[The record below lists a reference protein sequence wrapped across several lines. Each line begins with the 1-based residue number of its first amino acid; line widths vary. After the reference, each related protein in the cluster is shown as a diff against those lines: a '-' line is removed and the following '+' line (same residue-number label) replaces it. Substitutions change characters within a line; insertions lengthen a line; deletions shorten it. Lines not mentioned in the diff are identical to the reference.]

1 MKLKGI
7 MEAPLRGFLIFR
19 GFADFEEIAR
29 ISKPDESYQRDT
41 IEEHIKGLKDFLEN
55 KRDLFFPEVILG
67 CDLPESDEEIE
78 RLGEF
83 YSAFRNNQKGNFD
96 FRKLNIGIQKPKPYG
111 DSTFKVATLSTL
123 KKSSDENI
131 FFRIDGNHRITAFEE
146 LSKTN
151 NELFKTP
158 ISICIIFF
166 RTKEEYQKQ
175 SKIIFHNL
183 NFKSTPLSMEQS
195 LKLIFND
202 KDNFGDEVLKN
213 DKSFGMPYYYAK
225 EVFNEIDLDKYFVN
239 LKNMFEGEPRTSFLN
254 FFTFLKEKGI
264 KLEDNE
270 EKVEEFINLIRDYMN
285 SINEIFKKES
295 KLKETKKCSLCLAF
309 LYYYI
314 ETQGNNKKIEFFTQW
329 VLKNH
334 IYKSTTDLKNLIK
347 VFDEIYASRIKKIF
361 VAMPF
366 REKTN
371 DNVWDS
377 MVEVYNE
384 LIKEGYDL
392 SQQHKKRDK
401 YAPYR
406 VDIDNLESKDI
417 IEKIKKGIEECD
429 LIIADLTYNNPNV
442 YYEIGLAQGQNKPLI
457 LLFDEKAT
465 EEKTKENKPRF
476 DLSTME
482 HIKYD
487 SNNLSNLKSE
497 LKEKL
502 KNILNNICEPT

>member
-19 GFADFEEIAR
+19 GFADFEEVAR
-29 ISKPDESYQRDT
+29 ISKPDENYQRET
-41 IEEHIKGLKDFLEN
+41 IERHIGDLQGFLEN
-55 KRDLFFPEVILG
+55 RENLFFPEVILG
-67 CDLPESDEEIE
+67 CDLPENAKEIE
-78 RLGEF
+78 RLEEF
-83 YSAFRNNQKGNFD
+83 YLAFQNNQKGNFG
-96 FRKLNIGIQKPKPYG
+96 FRKLNIGIQEPKPYG

-131 FFRIDGNHRITAFEE
+131 FFRIDGNHRITAFEN
-146 LSKTN
+146 LNDKPLQVQDRIVSV
-151 NELFKTP
+151 
-158 ISICIIFF
+158 CIIFF

-183 NFKSTPLSMEQS
+183 NFKSTPLSMEQN

-202 KDNFGDEVLKN
+202 EILKN
-213 DKSFGMPYYYAK
+213 DKSFGVPYHYAK
-225 EVFNEIDLDKYFVN
+225 EAFIEIDLDKYFVN

-264 KLEDNE
+264 KLEDNK

-285 SINEIFKKES
+285 SINEVFRKES

-314 ETQGNNKKIEFFTQW
+314 ETQGNNKKIELFTQW

-334 IYKSTTDLKNLIK
+334 IYKSTTDLKSLIEI
-347 VFDEIYASRIKKIF
+347 FDEIYNSSIKKIF
-361 VAMPF
+361 VAIPF
-366 REKTN
+366 KEKTSN
-371 DNVWDS
+371 NIWNCIIG
-377 MVEVYNE
+377 VYDE
-384 LIKEGYDL
+384 LIKEGYEL
-392 SQQHKKRDK
+392 NQQHKKEDK

-417 IEKIKKGIEECD
+417 MEKIKKGIEECD

-442 YYEIGLAQGQNKPLI
+442 YYEVGLAQGQNKPLI
-457 LLFDEKAT
+457 LLF
-465 EEKTKENKPRF
+465 EEKIKENKLPF

-482 HIKYD
+482 HIEYD
-487 SNNLSNLKSE
+487 SNNLNDLKSK

-502 KNILNNICEPT
+502 KNILSNICEPIR